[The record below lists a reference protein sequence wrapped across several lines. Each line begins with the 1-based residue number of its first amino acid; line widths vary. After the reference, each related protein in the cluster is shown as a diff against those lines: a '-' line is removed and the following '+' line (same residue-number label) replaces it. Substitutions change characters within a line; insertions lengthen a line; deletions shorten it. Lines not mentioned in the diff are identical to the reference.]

1 MTKTEEYAEFL
12 GKTAY
17 YAALIVICSYVGAS
31 LARAVEP
38 PVAVITEVAPVKAPN
53 LIIEPD
59 YETRPPVED
68 ETGNADLTPEKLQY
82 EPVTEELPILETRK
96 GPVGEKQGSHYEEG
110 TELYVTPEPGITPKD
125 EAIEELTSDAA
136 EPSSD
141 PKGAF

>member
-17 YAALIVICSYVGAS
+17 YATLIVTCSYLGATV
-31 LARAVEP
+31 ARAVESP
-38 PVAVITEVAPVKAPN
+38 IGAIVEAQVKVPN

-59 YETRPPVED
+59 YETPKTVDDEAED
-68 ETGNADLTPEKLQY
+68 ADVQPEELQY
-82 EPVTEELPILETRK
+82 EPVTDELPLLENRM
-96 GPVGEKQGSHYEEG
+96 GMAGEKGGSHYEEG

-125 EAIEELTSDAA
+125 EAIEESTPESVEVTPA
-136 EPSSD
+136 